1 MKLGGCDALRR
12 ENTTFAVKN
21 SFDVVFRNTA
31 FIENGGASNKDIVYV
46 RKEYTNLGRQNTASS
61 EERNRG
67 NLRQNLRQK
76 L

>member
-1 MKLGGCDALRR
+1 MKLFLRR
-12 ENTTFAVKN
+12 ETTIFPFIN
-21 SFDVVFRNTA
+21 PFDVVFKNTA

-61 EERNRG
+61 AERNRG